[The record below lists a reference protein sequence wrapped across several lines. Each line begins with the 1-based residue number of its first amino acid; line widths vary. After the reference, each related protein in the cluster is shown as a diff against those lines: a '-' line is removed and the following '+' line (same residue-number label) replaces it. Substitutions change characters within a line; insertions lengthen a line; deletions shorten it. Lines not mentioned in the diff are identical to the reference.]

1 MSLGAATMERPTE
14 LAGDAAAARERVTA
28 AFLAGACWAGAE
40 RRWLAGD
47 ASMRRYE
54 RLSLAGRTVVLMD
67 APPPGEDVRPFVH
80 VAQLLSKAGFGAP
93 AILAADETSGLLLL
107 EDLGDA
113 TYTRL
118 LAQGEPEEPLYRLA
132 VDVLIALRQRVSAA
146 DVAALPRFE
155 DADILLGVERFIDWY
170 WPAATAAPAS
180 AAERER
186 YREAWQVVLP
196 LRHALP
202 QGMALF
208 DY

>member
-1 MSLGAATMERPTE
+1 MSVDAVATERPPE
-14 LAGDAAAARERVTA
+14 LAGDVPAGRERAIA
-28 AFLAGACWAGAE
+28 AFLAGAGWAGAE
-40 RRWLAGD
+40 SRWLAGD

-132 VDVLIALRQRVSAA
+132 VDVLIALRQRVSPA
-146 DVAALPRFE
+146 DVATLPRFE
-155 DADILLGVERFIDWY
+155 DADILL
-170 WPAATAAPAS
+170 
-180 AAERER
+180 
-186 YREAWQVVLP
+186 
-196 LRHALP
+196 
-202 QGMALF
+202 
-208 DY
+208 